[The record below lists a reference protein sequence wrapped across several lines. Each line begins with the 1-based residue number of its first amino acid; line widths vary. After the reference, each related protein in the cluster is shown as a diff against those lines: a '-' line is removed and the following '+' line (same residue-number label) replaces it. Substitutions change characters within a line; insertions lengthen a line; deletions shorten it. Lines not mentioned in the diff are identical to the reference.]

1 MEEYVSGK
9 KAQEILGVH
18 QQTLYNWDK
27 KKIIDTIRTPGGKR
41 LYNVKK
47 YLENSKKNESN
58 VTRVNNTL
66 MIDKK
71 INSLRNNYLYA
82 RVSSNNQKDDLAR
95 QINVLKLKY
104 PNYKLISDIG
114 SGINLNRKGLRKI
127 IDEAILGKINE
138 VIIVH
143 KDRLCRFGYELIED
157 LIVKYS
163 NGKII
168 ILEKSIQK
176 EVKEEL
182 VDDVLQIMNVFVAK
196 INGMR
201 KYSKNK
207 IIENENIL

>member
-207 IIENENIL
+207 IIENENII